1 MYAKTRFAV
10 STVIGAL
17 TFIAAINTSGLI
29 TLSVTPPAFAAQG
42 QKFTAVLTGQNEV
55 PPKNTKATGSFE
67 IELSADG
74 SISNYILNVANI
86 NNVISAHIHEGGKG
100 TNGPIILTLH
110 TSKNP
115 SNIMSGTLAQ
125 AKVYSNLFEGPL
137 AGKYISDLIKLI
149 NDGKA
154 YVNVHTTQNP
164 QGEIRG
170 QLSNA
175 ALGVS
180 QGQPD
185 SAAQQKSAIC
195 TAIHVCS

>member
-1 MYAKTRFAV
+1 MYPKTRFAA
-10 STVIGAL
+10 SMIIGVL
-17 TFIAAINTSGLI
+17 IFIAAINTAGII
-29 TLSVTPPAFAAQG
+29 TLSTPPAFAAQG

-100 TNGPIILTLH
+100 VNGPIIQTLYPFH
-110 TSKNP
+110 PRGLPVDPKSLINGTITN
-115 SNIMSGTLAQ
+115 GTLS
-125 AKVYSNLFEGPL
+125 KGRVYTDLFEGPFV
-137 AGKYISDLIKLI
+137 GKHISDLIKLI

-170 QLSNA
+170 QLS
-175 ALGVS
+175 S
-180 QGQPD
+180 F
-185 SAAQQKSAIC
+185 
-195 TAIHVCS
+195 